1 MIFFRSEKDLPP
13 PLPFSEIF
21 LKNCPF
27 FANRGLPYRQC
38 LFSYSTAFCPSGR
51 FFSMPSPPVKVHLW
65 SRNMHFLTGY
75 CFQISISSPF
85 QFASC
90 SKNWVGASTEVEKT
104 SAAKVGPFSSWQ
116 TLTPFLCRMLPLP
129 GCALFKLDKA
139 KRLNRCSFSSTS
151 SGAFSTC
158 TIWAHLSSTTRRLA
172 AIYQLQKCLSMQ
184 HPCLN
189 RLRLKEDW
197 RLFLEMLKCMYFF
210 GALQSFPWQH
220 YIFWN

>member
-1 MIFFRSEKDLPP
+1 MDP
-13 PLPFSEIF
+13 
-21 LKNCPF
+21 
-27 FANRGLPYRQC
+27 
-38 LFSYSTAFCPSGR
+38 
-51 FFSMPSPPVKVHLW
+51 PPVKVHFW

-75 CFQISISSPF
+75 CFQISSPF
-85 QFASC
+85 QFGSC

-129 GCALFKLDKA
+129 AV
-139 KRLNRCSFSSTS
+139 RYSSWTKPRDWIAA
-151 SGAFSTC
+151 AFPPQVLEPSQHAQYRPTYS
-158 TIWAHLSSTTRRLA
+158 ISTTRRLA
-172 AIYQLQKCLSMQ
+172 AIYQLQKCFSMQ
-184 HPCLN
+184 RLCLN